1 MLLVRLKTR
10 IQNHVYS
17 NLDFLNIFLFDY
29 VGIQYCFMLVQVL
42 YKKTLSQQERFQYPY
57 NYNAK
62 FINKEYH

>member
-17 NLDFLNIFLFDY
+17 NLDFLNIFLCL
-29 VGIQYCFMLVQVL
+29 IMLEYSIVL
-42 YKKTLSQQERFQYPY
+42 CLYKFYIKKTLSQQKRFQYPY

-62 FINKEYH
+62 FINKE